1 MAEYQLD
8 IATPDGKFYSG
19 PCEELI
25 VRGTQGDLAVLAG
38 HAPLMTALVPCTF
51 RMWTPDGNEREGT
64 LDGGLLAVG
73 GKQGQT
79 QDETQGRTQGDVQGA
94 APSGS
99 QSGTQIVTVLTTHAE
114 WVN

>member
-64 LDGGLLAVG
+64 LDGGLLTVG
-73 GKQGQT
+73 SRK
-79 QDETQGRTQGDVQGA
+79 DETQT
-94 APSGS
+94 
-99 QSGTQIVTVLTTHAE
+99 VTVLTTHAE
-114 WVN
+114 WQDGEKDEIE

>member
-51 RMWTPDGNEREGT
+51 RLWTPDGNEREGT

-73 GKQGQT
+73 SRK
-79 QDETQGRTQGDVQGA
+79 DETQT
-94 APSGS
+94 
-99 QSGTQIVTVLTTHAE
+99 VTVLTTHAE
-114 WVN
+114 WQDGEKDEIE